1 MLLAGPSRYD
11 EWDEEIIEDL
21 HRKANKKK
29 DKKGN

>member
-21 HRKANKKK
+21 HRKANNKK